1 MKTNIMNKDFDI
13 IINAVAD
20 AMDMRPCEITCRRRY
35 QETIDARWMV
45 VRLLTERGYY
55 PTRIAE
61 WMRMTPRNVNIILAA
76 VNERI
81 SSDDNFRRNL
91 ETARKQLRN
100 SFS

>member
-1 MKTNIMNKDFDI
+1 MRSEYEQI
-13 IINAVAD
+13 IKAVAE
-20 AMDMRPCEITCRRRY
+20 AMDMRPCEITCKRRY

-45 VRLLTERGYY
+45 VKLLAERGYY

-61 WMRMTPRNVNIILAA
+61 WMQMTSRNVNIILAA

-81 SSDDNFRRNL
+81 SADDNFRRNL